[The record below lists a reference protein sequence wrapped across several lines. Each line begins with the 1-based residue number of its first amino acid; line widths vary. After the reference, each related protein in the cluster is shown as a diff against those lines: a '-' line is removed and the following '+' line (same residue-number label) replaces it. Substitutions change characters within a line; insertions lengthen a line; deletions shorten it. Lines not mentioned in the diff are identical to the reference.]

1 MRFRCVIRCAWPRRT
16 LIGLAGL
23 ALLLLLIIR
32 FKMQAFYALI
42 LVSIVVGL
50 AAGLPMT
57 TIAATET
64 TPEKLGIIQA
74 IIAGVGGTLGSVA
87 VLVALGS
94 MLGKIIE
101 LSGGAE
107 SLAGKFTSWLGPKR
121 VGIAL
126 VAAAGVLAIPVFFD
140 AGFIILV
147 PIIFAFSKVAG
158 LNPIKF
164 GLPVAGIM
172 LAVHV
177 AVPPHPGIVGGS
189 TILGADIGWVTI
201 LSLAISVPLA
211 VLSFW
216 GGKLLNRRE
225 FAMIAATKEMFD
237 SFGVD
242 KPSANA
248 GLEEGEKAPSA
259 FTVLGLIL
267 LPLAMI
273 MMGTAV
279 APLFEKGTFWNGFL
293 SMIGQ
298 PIFALMVAI
307 AAAMFFLGVRRGW
320 SAAKLGE
327 VMESALPAAA
337 VIILVT
343 GAGGAFGRI
352 LTETGIG
359 GAVANVLADSGMP
372 LLLAAFL
379 ISLIM
384 RAAQG
389 SATVAITTTA
399 GLLLRSVSVLGL
411 DTMHVALVAV
421 AIGYGALG
429 LSHVNDSGFW
439 VVTRYLGLSV
449 KDGLRTW
456 MPLTTILGVSGFLLT
471 WILYTAIPMA

>member
-1 MRFRCVIRCAWPRRT
+1 MLPLPA
-16 LIGLAGL
+16 LIAIGVAGL

-57 TIAATET
+57 TIPATDSS
-64 TPEKLGIIQA
+64 PEQLGIIQA

-107 SLAGKFTSWLGPKR
+107 SLAGRFTSWLGPKR

-126 VAAAGVLAIPVFFD
+126 VIAAGILAIPVFFD

-147 PIIFAFSKVAG
+147 PIIFAFAKVAG

-201 LSLAISVPLA
+201 FSLLVSIPLGA
-211 VLSFW
+211 LAYFAAKV
-216 GGKLLNRRE
+216 LNRRE
-225 FAMIAATKEMFD
+225 YAMIEATKEMFD
-237 SFGVD
+237 SFGAD
-242 KPSANA
+242 TPSANA
-248 GLEEGEKAPSA
+248 GLRDGEKAPSA

-267 LPLAMI
+267 LPLALI

-279 APLFEKGTFWNGFL
+279 APIFEKGTFWNSFL
-293 SMIGQ
+293 SMVGQ

-359 GAVANVLADSGMP
+359 GAVAELLAGSGMP
-372 LLLAAFL
+372 LMLAAFL

-399 GLLLRSVSVLGL
+399 GLMLPAVAVLGL
-411 DTMHVALVAV
+411 DPIHVSLVAL
-421 AIGYGALG
+421 AIGYGGLG

-456 MPLTTILGVSGFLLT
+456 TPLTTVLGVAGFLLT
-471 WILYTAIPMA
+471 WLIYGLIPVS

>member
-279 APLFEKGTFWNGFL
+279 APLFEKGTF
-293 SMIGQ
+293 
-298 PIFALMVAI
+298 
-307 AAAMFFLGVRRGW
+307 
-320 SAAKLGE
+320 
-327 VMESALPAAA
+327 
-337 VIILVT
+337 
-343 GAGGAFGRI
+343 
-352 LTETGIG
+352 
-359 GAVANVLADSGMP
+359 
-372 LLLAAFL
+372 
-379 ISLIM
+379 
-384 RAAQG
+384 
-389 SATVAITTTA
+389 
-399 GLLLRSVSVLGL
+399 
-411 DTMHVALVAV
+411 
-421 AIGYGALG
+421 
-429 LSHVNDSGFW
+429 
-439 VVTRYLGLSV
+439 
-449 KDGLRTW
+449 
-456 MPLTTILGVSGFLLT
+456 
-471 WILYTAIPMA
+471 

>member
-1 MRFRCVIRCAWPRRT
+1 MELSLPVLI

-23 ALLLLLIIR
+23 GLLLLLIIR

-57 TIAATET
+57 TIPASGD
-64 TPEKLGIIQA
+64 TPAQLGVIQA

-107 SLAGKFTSWLGPKR
+107 SLAGQFTSWLGPKR
-121 VGIAL
+121 VGMAL
-126 VAAAGVLAIPVFFD
+126 VIASGILAIPVFFD

-164 GLPVAGIM
+164 GLPIAGIM

-189 TILGADIGWVTI
+189 AILGADVGWVTI
-201 LSLAISVPLA
+201 FALAISVPLG
-211 VLSFW
+211 VLSYIVAKW
-216 GGKLLNRRE
+216 INRTDYP
-225 FAMIAATKEMFD
+225 MIAATKEMFD
-237 SFGVD
+237 SFGTD
-242 KPSANA
+242 ATSANA
-248 GLEEGEKAPSA
+248 GLSDGEKAPGA
-259 FTVLGLIL
+259 GTVLGLIL
-267 LPLAMI
+267 LPLALI
-273 MMGTAV
+273 MLGTAV
-279 APLFEKGTFWNGFL
+279 APVFEKGSFWYSLL
-293 SMIGQ
+293 SMVGQ

-307 AAAMFFLGVRRGW
+307 AFAMYFLGVRRGW
-320 SAAKLGE
+320 SAEKLGE

-359 GAVANVLADSGMP
+359 GAVADVLASSGMP
-372 LLLAAFL
+372 ILLAAFL

-389 SATVAITTTA
+389 SATVAIATTA
-399 GLLLRSVSVLGL
+399 ALMLPAVSALGL
-411 DTMHVALVAV
+411 GTMQTALLAV
-421 AIGYGALG
+421 AIGYGGLG

-449 KDGLRTW
+449 KDGLRAWT
-456 MPLTTILGVSGFLLT
+456 PLTTILGVAGFLLT
-471 WILYTAIPMA
+471 WAFYAAMPVGA

>member
-1 MRFRCVIRCAWPRRT
+1 MT
-16 LIGLAGL
+16 LPLPALIAIGVAGL
-23 ALLLLLIIR
+23 GLLLLLIIR
-32 FKMQAFYALI
+32 FRMQAFYALI

-50 AAGLPMT
+50 AAGLPLK
-57 TIAATET
+57 TIPASGDD
-64 TPEKLGIIQA
+64 PERLGIIEA

-107 SLAGKFTSWLGPKR
+107 ALAGRFTSWLGPKR

-126 VAAAGVLAIPVFFD
+126 VIAAGILAIPVFFD

-177 AVPPHPGIVGGS
+177 AVPPHPGIVGGA
-189 TILGADIGWVTI
+189 TILGADIGWVTVFA
-201 LSLAISVPLA
+201 LAVSVPLA
-211 VLSFW
+211 VLSYLVA
-216 GGKLLNRRE
+216 KVINRRE
-225 FAMIAATKEMFD
+225 YAMIEATRELFAE
-237 SFGVD
+237 FGSEEA
-242 KPSANA
+242 SANV
-248 GLEEGEKAPSA
+248 GLRDGEKAPGA
-259 FTVLGLIL
+259 FTVLALIL
-267 LPLAMI
+267 LPLLLI
-273 MMGTAV
+273 MLGTAV
-279 APLFEKGTFWNGFL
+279 APVFEAGSFWNGFL

-327 VMESALPAAA
+327 VMESALPGAA

-359 GAVANVLADSGMP
+359 GAVAEVLVSSGLP

-379 ISLIM
+379 ISLVM

-389 SATVAITTTA
+389 SATVAISTTA
-399 GLLLRSVSVLGL
+399 GLMVPAVAALGL
-411 DTMHVALVAV
+411 DPLHTALVAV
-421 AIGYGALG
+421 AIGYGGLG

-456 MPLTTILGVSGFLLT
+456 TPLTTVLGVAGFLLT
-471 WILYTAIPMA
+471 WVLYAAIPMG

>member
-1 MRFRCVIRCAWPRRT
+1 MEYPLGVLIA
-16 LIGLAGL
+16 IGLAGIG
-23 ALLLLLIIR
+23 LLLVLIIR
-32 FKMQAFYALI
+32 FKVQAFYAL
-42 LVSIVVGL
+42 LLTSIVVGVV
-50 AAGLPMT
+50 AGLPLT
-57 TIAATET
+57 TIPATDDA
-64 TPEKLGIIQA
+64 PEQLGVIQA

-101 LSGGAE
+101 ISGGAE
-107 SLAGKFTSWLGPKR
+107 SLAGKFTGWLGPKR
-121 VGIAL
+121 VGVAL
-126 VAAAGVLAIPVFFD
+126 TAAAAILAIPVFFD
-140 AGFIILV
+140 AGFIILI
-147 PIIFAFSKVAG
+147 PIIYAFSKAANVSP
-158 LNPIKF
+158 LKF
-164 GLPVAGIM
+164 GLPIAGIM

-201 LSLAISVPLA
+201 LSLVISIPLA
-211 VLSFW
+211 IAAYAL
-216 GGKLLNRRE
+216 GKWFNRRE
-225 FAMIAATKEMFD
+225 YAMLPSTKQMFD
-237 SFGVD
+237 AFGTESD
-242 KPSANA
+242 GKADGSALAA
-248 GLEEGEKAPSA
+248 GERAPSA
-259 FTVLGLIL
+259 WTILGIIV
-267 LPLAMI
+267 LPLALI
-273 MMGTAV
+273 MVGTTI
-279 APLFEKGTFWNGFL
+279 APTFERGSFWNGFL

-307 AAAMFFLGVRRGW
+307 AVAMIALGLRRGW
-320 SAAKLGE
+320 SASHLGE

-359 GAVANVLADSGMP
+359 GAVADVMAASGMP
-372 LLLAAFL
+372 VLLLGFL

-389 SATVAITTTA
+389 SATVAITTAA
-399 GLLLRSVSVLGL
+399 GLLLPAAAGLGL
-411 DTMHVALVAV
+411 DPIHLALFAV

-439 VVTRYLGLSV
+439 IVTRYLGLSV

-456 MPLTTILGVSGFLLT
+456 TVMTTILGVLGFAFVALL
-471 WILYTAIPMA
+471 WVLIPMG